1 MVVNSVTQEQRLSV
15 REIARLLTSKEAS
28 SKEIVE
34 HSIAVIEEKNPEINA
49 FVALSFD
56 SAIDGAKQVDE
67 ARARG
72 AFLKPLAGIP
82 FGVKDLEDCESMPT
96 TFGSLLHKDA
106 PPAKA
111 NSQFVQR
118 FIDLGAIPIGKTNTP
133 EFGSLGI
140 TDNKIFG
147 PTRNPFNTA
156 HQAGGSSGGSAAAVA
171 SGMVPFATGSDGG
184 GSLRIPSAVCGLP
197 VLKVTHGRFAYTNSE
212 PPSWGG
218 LSTVG
223 PIASTIEDIAW
234 LCDLTVGPHPDDMYC
249 LDQKDKDWAIEL
261 FAEVKPMRILAS
273 YTMGFT
279 EIDDQV
285 RDRFDQLLTML
296 RGSGHEVIVVEDLFS
311 TPPILPWL
319 DLVRGYFGELFG
331 EIVDSPTGGL
341 LTDAVRQYTRRGA
354 SMDART
360 FIAAHKH
367 QWKVAHYIQERTSGF
382 DLLVTPTTAG
392 LPPTIGGG
400 PMING
405 KEVIDWIA
413 FTAVFNM
420 TAAPVASVPIGRAD
434 NNLPIGAQIVGRR
447 FDEVKVL
454 KLARSIEEQ
463 LGRVIAP

>member
-1 MVVNSVTQEQRLSV
+1 MVVKSVTQESRLSV
-15 REIARLLTSKEAS
+15 REIARLLVSKEAS
-28 SKEIVE
+28 SQEIVQR
-34 HSIAVIEEKNPEINA
+34 SIDVIEAKNEEINA
-49 FVALSFD
+49 FVSLSFD
-56 SAIDGAKQVDE
+56 SAIEKAKQVDE
-67 ARARG
+67 ARAKG

-106 PPAKA
+106 EPAKG

-118 FIDLGAIPIGKTNTP
+118 FIDLGAIPVGKTNTP
-133 EFGSLGI
+133 EFGSMGI

-197 VLKVTHGRFAYTNSE
+197 VLKATHGRFAYTNSE

-223 PIASTIEDIAW
+223 PIASTVEDIAW
-234 LCDLTVGPHPDDMYC
+234 LCDLTVGPHPDDLYC
-249 LDQKDKDWAIEL
+249 LDQKDKDWAVEL
-261 FAEVKPMRILAS
+261 LAEVSPQRILAS

-285 RDRFDQLLTML
+285 RVSFDQLLSL
-296 RGSGHEVIVVEDLFS
+296 LQENGHEVVVVEDLFS
-311 TPPILPWL
+311 THPILPWL

-331 EIVDSPTGGL
+331 DIVDTPVGEL
-341 LTDAVRQYTRRGA
+341 LTDEVRQLTRRGA
-354 SMDART
+354 QMDART
-360 FIAAHKH
+360 FISAHKH

-392 LPPTIGGG
+392 LPPTIGGK

-405 KEVIDWIA
+405 KEVLDWIA

-420 TAAPVASVPIGRAD
+420 TAAPVAQVPIGVAN

-447 FDEVKVL
+447 FDEVRVL
-454 KLARSIEEQ
+454 KLARSIEEKIGQ
-463 LGRVIAP
+463 ISAV